1 MVFRSGLNLVTKGGP
16 GFPAGVFLSRRFA
29 LPTPR
34 KKSHYQHPGVAIG
47 FNRDKIVQFVKYFS

>member
-34 KKSHYQHPGVAIG
+34 KKSHYQHPGVAIS
-47 FNRDKIVQFVKYFS
+47 FNRDKIV